1 MKYTRPCFPYSLFC
15 IRALGTD
22 ADLLPVGNIPFGST
36 LTPVW
41 KQLGLLWDM
50 KSRGLI
56 DSKFNDF

>member
-1 MKYTRPCFPYSLFC
+1 MSIFPLCPASAPCIFP
-15 IRALGTD
+15 
-22 ADLLPVGNIPFGST
+22 ST

-50 KSRGLI
+50 QRRGMI